1 MSSTSDHSKLESKLE
16 KLRFDPTS
24 PVFYERWLKA
34 QYAQAGTNYGIYATI
49 FLTGTRHAPTMPETP
64 DGYDEMAAHNP
75 IAVLFLKKINT
86 YANALELSV
95 TTDQKLFGQMWGNMS
110 EDSINRV
117 ARVHPVGDHDTI
129 CQAMDAQ
136 ALLLRI
142 RTSHQG
148 AGARI
153 PALNWDAASVTF
165 YSIQQEANE
174 EVTVFKQ
181 RFDASVRSM

>member
-1 MSSTSDHSKLESKLE
+1 
-16 KLRFDPTS
+16 
-24 PVFYERWLKA
+24 
-34 QYAQAGTNYGIYATI
+34 
-49 FLTGTRHAPTMPETP
+49 
-64 DGYDEMAAHNP
+64 
-75 IAVLFLKKINT
+75 
-86 YANALELSV
+86 
-95 TTDQKLFGQMWGNMS
+95 
-110 EDSINRV
+110 
-117 ARVHPVGDHDTI
+117 
-129 CQAMDAQ
+129 MDAQ